1 MSKPNKLR
9 GLVVS
14 EYGSVGKLATFLK
27 WSYSKTYRIVAG
39 IQEPNATDINALADA
54 FPGLSASEI
63 VDVFILPYRS
73 QNANN

>member
-14 EYGSVGKLATFLK
+14 EYGSVVELAKALK
-27 WSYSKTYRIVAG
+27 WSYSKTYRIVSGA
-39 IQEPNATDINALADA
+39 QEPTATDISTLADA
-54 FPGLSASEI
+54 FPVLTAAEI
-63 VDVFILPYRS
+63 VEVFILPWCS

>member
-1 MSKPNKLR
+1 MSKPSKLR

-14 EYGSVGKLATFLK
+14 EFGSVSKLAEVLN

-39 IQEPNATDINALADA
+39 VQEPTATDINDLADA
-54 FPGLSASEI
+54 FPSMGAAEI
-63 VDVFILPYRS
+63 VDVFILPWRS